1 MSTGLNTIRE
11 SKKVSMP
18 RIFMHAEGIALLL
31 VTLNVYAK
39 LDFNWGTFAI
49 LLLTP
54 DLPMILYAVDK
65 QIASIA

>member
-1 MSTGLNTIRE
+1 
-11 SKKVSMP
+11 
-18 RIFMHAEGIALLL
+18 MHAEGIALLL

-39 LDFNWGTFAI
+39 PDFNWGTFSI